1 MSDRLKGKIALI
13 MGAGSVGPGW
23 GNGRAMAVRFAE
35 EGAKVFG
42 VDIDLAR
49 MKETVERVQD
59 IGGEI
64 EVATCDVTQS
74 SQIAKVVRQCEEKWG
89 RIDILVNNVGGS
101 AKGGPVELEED
112 VWDAQVDSNLKSV
125 FLSCK
130 HVLPIMEKQG
140 SGAIINMSSTSGI
153 RWTGSAQVAYAA
165 TKAGVI
171 QLSKVV
177 AVQYAQKGIRVNT
190 IVPGQLHT
198 PMVEVRLAGQRAGG
212 DVAKLLE
219 QRQARIPLPFM
230 GDGRDT
236 ANAAVFLAS
245 DEARFITG
253 TEIVVDGGMSV
264 RCG

>member
-1 MSDRLKGKIALI
+1 MTARLQGKIALI
-13 MGAGSVGPGW
+13 LGAGSVGPGW

-42 VDIDLAR
+42 VDKDMAR
-49 MKETVERVQD
+49 MKETVERIQAL
-59 IGGEI
+59 GGEI
-64 EVATCDVTQS
+64 ETASCDVTQS
-74 SQIAKVVRQCEEKWG
+74 AEVANIVQQCVEKWG
-89 RIDILVNNVGGS
+89 RIDILINNVGGS
-101 AKGGPVELEED
+101 ASGGPVELDED

-177 AVQYAQKGIRVNT
+177 AIQYAKKGIRVNT
-190 IVPGQLHT
+190 IIPGQLHT
-198 PMVEVRLAGQRAGG
+198 PMVEVRLAGQRSGG
-212 DVAKLLE
+212 DVEKLLE